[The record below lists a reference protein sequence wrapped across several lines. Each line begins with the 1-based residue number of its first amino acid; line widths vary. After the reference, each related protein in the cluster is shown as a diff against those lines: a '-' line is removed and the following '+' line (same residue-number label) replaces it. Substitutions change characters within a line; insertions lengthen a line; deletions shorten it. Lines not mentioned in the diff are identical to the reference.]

1 MSRVL
6 ACVVTGYGINAD
18 EELALA
24 FRMAGAEARRVH
36 AGDLVADP
44 RLLGGFDILALPGGF
59 SFGDHLGSGKVLAH
73 LFRRSLRPAL
83 EEFVASGGLVIGVCN
98 GFQVLVKMGLLPNL
112 SCRWEPEVS
121 LVHNESGVF
130 EDRWVRVVFDPAS
143 PCVWTRGLAAM
154 DVPVRHGEGRFVVAD
169 DRLRAELA
177 AGHLAA
183 VRYAPAR
190 RGRGSCPVSRQPQRL
205 DGRHRGHH
213 GPHGQ
218 DLRPDAAPR
227 GVPLPG
233 EPPRV
238 DPRPWRAAGRP
249 RGPAAGPGR
258 RRARD
263 LPEGRAGRDRVAT
276 RSPLTRS
283 DPFPMMMSVP
293 WRGARGDVWGRSS
306 VG

>member
-98 GFQVLVKMGLLPNL
+98 GFQVLVKMGLLPNF
-112 SCRWEPEVS
+112 SRRWEPEVS

-169 DRLRAELA
+169 DRLLAELA

-183 VRYAPAR
+183 VRYARRDGGAGPAPYPDNPNGSTDGIAGITDR
-190 RGRGSCPVSRQPQRL
+190 TGRIFGLMPHPEAFLFPENHPEWTRGQGLPRQGGPT
-205 DGRHRGHH
+205 RGH
-213 GPHGQ
+213 GLPPH
-218 DLRPDAAPR
+218 
-227 GVPLPG
+227 
-233 EPPRV
+233 
-238 DPRPWRAAGRP
+238 
-249 RGPAAGPGR
+249 
-258 RRARD
+258 
-263 LPEGRAGRDRVAT
+263 GRAGGGLAIFQRGVQAA
-276 RSPLTRS
+276 
-283 DPFPMMMSVP
+283 MSSR
-293 WRGARGDVWGRSS
+293 RGPR
-306 VG
+306 